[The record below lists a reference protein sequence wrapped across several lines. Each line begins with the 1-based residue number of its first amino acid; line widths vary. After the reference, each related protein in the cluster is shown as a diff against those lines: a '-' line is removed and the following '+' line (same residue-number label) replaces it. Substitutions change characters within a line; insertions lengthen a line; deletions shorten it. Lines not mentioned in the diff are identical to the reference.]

1 MSTPITE
8 PAAPTS
14 LLRTIKVVL
23 WAFLGI
29 RKDSETST
37 DFAQLKPVNV
47 IIVGL
52 LAALTLVLAL
62 VGFVNWVIAT

>member
-1 MSTPITE
+1 MSPQLPPTP
-8 PAAPTS
+8 AKTS

-29 RKDSETST
+29 RKDSETSS
-37 DFAQLKPVNV
+37 DFAQLKPLNV

-52 LAALTLVLAL
+52 LAALTLVLTL
-62 VGFVNWVIAT
+62 VGFVNWVTAT